1 MNQLYQQ
8 LNNNQSLKRPS
19 QLLQQQ
25 VMQNPRLQEAINLV
39 KQNGGNAEQ
48 VFYQLAKQKGVNP
61 QQILN
66 MINSSF

>member
-1 MNQLYQQ
+1 
-8 LNNNQSLKRPS
+8 
-19 QLLQQQ
+19 
-25 VMQNPRLQEAINLV
+25 MQNPRLQEAINLV
-39 KQNGGNAEQ
+39 MQNGGNAEQ